1 MERMSED
8 VGVKAPPT
16 GRVRRHNHNW
26 EVAVSRLTGVLLLA
40 VATLGLVAP
49 AANAVP
55 ETKLDDNL
63 AALWTTVLETPDAQ
77 NPFGSG
83 GAAFA
88 CLNLD
93 GTVAP
98 FTPEPTGVESCT
110 VKPGT
115 KIFIAAASYECDT
128 FETNF
133 TTEDELRNCAREADL
148 QVAPSVT
155 VDGQSL
161 PVNEVE
167 TPLLNI
173 VLPENNVFG
182 QPAGTTGLSV
192 GHGWAVLLHPLTPG
206 THTIVIDS
214 GAANPITTT
223 ITVDPAIGRS

>member
-1 MERMSED
+1 MERMSEGI
-8 VGVKAPPT
+8 GVKAPPI
-16 GRVRRHNHNW
+16 GRVRRHNHSW
-26 EVAVSRLTGVLLLA
+26 DLVSRLVAVLLPAA
-40 VATLGLVAP
+40 VALGLVAP

-55 ETKLDDNL
+55 ENKLDDNL
-63 AALWTTVLETPDAQ
+63 AVLWTTVLETPDAQ

-88 CLNLD
+88 CLDLD

-115 KIFIAAASYECDT
+115 KIFVAASSVECST
-128 FETNF
+128 FEGNG
-133 TTEDELRNCAREADL
+133 TTEAELRNCARRADV

-161 PVNEVE
+161 PVSEVE
-167 TPLLNI
+167 THLLNI
-173 VLPENNVFG
+173 VLPENNILG

-214 GAANPITTT
+214 GAADPITTM
-223 ITVDPAIGRS
+223 ITVDPGSSHS